1 MTRTT
6 TAALAWTR
14 QRGPIP
20 DKAGRPVGAAGW
32 CKRETRL
39 AYDVDSDGSQTAAE
53 SWARNPEK
61 HTDGSTP
68 PRGAIL
74 YWTGGSEGQ
83 GHAAIA
89 EDDHGRIRTVDLP
102 VGGRWG
108 TMSSRAELERHFT
121 KLRYAGWSPYIDGVR
136 VIKVLPPKPKPKP
149 PSRLAR
155 IRSRLLV
162 VANDPKVGAGRRA
175 RARAAAAV
183 LKGLL

>member
-14 QRGPIP
+14 ERGPIP
-20 DKAGRPVGAAGW
+20 DKAGRAVGATGW

-39 AYDVDSDGSQTAAE
+39 AYAVESDGSATAAE

-74 YWTGGSEGQ
+74 YWTGGSEGE
-83 GHAAIA
+83 GHAAIT
-89 EDDHGRIRTVDLP
+89 EDDRGRIRTVDLP

-108 TMSSRAELERHFT
+108 TMSSRADLERHFS

-136 VIKVLPPKPKPKP
+136 VIPTPKPKPKP
-149 PSRLAR
+149 VPASRLAKLR
-155 IRSRLLV
+155 GRLLAI
-162 VANDPKVGAGRRA
+162 ANDPKVGRVRRA

-183 LKGLL
+183 LKGLS